1 MHSALK
7 VRKASHFYQ
16 GDIGMYTGVVIPLC
30 TYVELILNYLPP
42 SSVILLN
49 LQGGV
54 NIKPLQLIFCQH
66 LMLVW
71 QMYGVY
77 VLVHKCKFFA
87 LPLLGLFQDQLR

>member
-7 VRKASHFYQ
+7 VRKASRFYQ
-16 GDIGMYTGVVIPLC
+16 DNIGVYKGVVILLR
-30 TYVELILNYLPP
+30 TNVELILNYLPQ
-42 SSVILLN
+42 SSIILLN

-54 NIKPLQLIFCQH
+54 NIKPLQLISCQL

-77 VLVHKCKFFA
+77 VLVHK
-87 LPLLGLFQDQLR
+87 